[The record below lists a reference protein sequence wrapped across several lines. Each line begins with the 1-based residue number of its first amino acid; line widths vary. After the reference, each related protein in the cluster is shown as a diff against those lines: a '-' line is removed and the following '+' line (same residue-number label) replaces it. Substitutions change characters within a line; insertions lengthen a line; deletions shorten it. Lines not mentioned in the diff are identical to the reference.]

1 MPASTDRPER
11 EDPHGPSRP
20 PEILQADAALR
31 ASVSARLA
39 GFELYTAGEHPHAAA
54 AVAVVI
60 TEEGHGAALD
70 GLPQHTVWQRRA
82 ALILTKR
89 SLALR
94 HHPGQ
99 WALPGGRIEPGES
112 PEQAALRELHEE
124 VGLALDA
131 TRVLGRL
138 DDYVTRS
145 GFVVTP
151 VVVWAGAAPGLE
163 ANPAEVSS
171 IHRIPIAEFLR
182 ADAPKLFPTTD
193 PLRPVLRMPAG
204 TAWMGA
210 PTAVVVYQFCEV
222 CISGR
227 ATRVAHFDAPVSAW
241 T

>member
-39 GFELYTAGEHPHAAA
+39 GLELYTAGEHPHAAA

-70 GLPQHTVWQRRA
+70 GLPQHAVWQRRA

-182 ADAPKLFPTTD
+182 PDAPKLLATAD

-204 TAWMGA
+204 SAWMAA
-210 PTAVVVYQFCEV
+210 PTAAVVYQFCEV
-222 CISGR
+222 CIRGR
-227 ATRVAHFDAPVSAW
+227 PTRVAHFDAPESAW
-241 T
+241 A